1 MSHDELPVHPW
12 RAAIKAAGP
21 CPGPHPVRQAA
32 SDHAPKGT
40 KTTIS
45 RTALLAVWI
54 GIALIGV
61 GLLTVHLGMSGLDDA
76 VFQL

>member
-12 RAAIKAAGP
+12 RAAVKAAGP
-21 CPGPHPVRQAA
+21 VPHPARQTA
-32 SDHAPKGT
+32 SHHAPKGT